1 MKYLLDT
8 HAALWAAEDDPQLG
22 PCAKNAL
29 LSASQGEVLISD
41 ITLLEISM
49 LAKKGRIQINIAP
62 ADYLKRLQALYPP
75 IRITPNI
82 ATLAMDLRLP
92 HGDLFDRVIVATVS
106 ENHLTLITR
115 DPHITE
121 SKLVPTLW

>member
-8 HAALWAAEDDPQLG
+8 HAAIWAAEDDPRLG

-29 LSASQGEVLISD
+29 LSASQGDVLISD

-49 LAKKGRIQINIAP
+49 LAKKGRIQIKISST
-62 ADYLKRLQALYPP
+62 DYLKRLQSLYPP

-82 ATLAMDLRLP
+82 ATLAMDLLLP
-92 HGDLFDRVIVATVS
+92 NGDPFDRVIVATVR
-106 ENHLTLITR
+106 ENNLTLITR
-115 DPHITE
+115 DQHITE